1 MWSVLLWVGVV
12 NEAHLRE
19 MARVTTLVSQGCL
32 PEPEEVTVP
41 RKEQTTKVDIESV
54 VDMGSVSY
62 VRSSQ
67 SLAYRM
73 RV

>member
-1 MWSVLLWVGVV
+1 MGFVLLWFGVI
-12 NEAHLRE
+12 NEEHLRE

-32 PEPEEVTVP
+32 PEPEEMTVP
-41 RKEQTTKVDIESV
+41 RKEQTTKVDIECV

-62 VRSSQ
+62 VSTQ
-67 SLAYRM
+67 SLTSRM

>member
-1 MWSVLLWVGVV
+1 M
-12 NEAHLRE
+12 NEWHLRE

-41 RKEQTTKVDIESV
+41 WEEQTTKVDIECI

-62 VRSSQ
+62 VSTQ
-67 SLAYRM
+67 SLAYRI
-73 RV
+73 RL